1 MSKEYAEIP
10 DDQQLLQALQS
21 KESKALEQLYLSYRK
36 PFIAFARRYQANE
49 EDVLD
54 AYQDAVIA
62 FFENVQ
68 TGKLNKLSSTIKTY
82 LFSIGKYKLINKLK
96 QNGSKSLIDYTS
108 DIEAPQA
115 NFIDDKLELS
125 HRQKTLKAAINEL
138 GNTCRELL
146 LLFYYKQYSIEAIQI
161 EMGFKNENT
170 VKANKSRC
178 MKNLKSI
185 IQKKDI
191 L

>member
-1 MSKEYAEIP
+1 MAEGTGDIAALGKEYAEIP

-68 TGKLNKLSSTIKTY
+68 TS
-82 LFSIGKYKLINKLK
+82 
-96 QNGSKSLIDYTS
+96 
-108 DIEAPQA
+108 
-115 NFIDDKLELS
+115 
-125 HRQKTLKAAINEL
+125 
-138 GNTCRELL
+138 
-146 LLFYYKQYSIEAIQI
+146 
-161 EMGFKNENT
+161 
-170 VKANKSRC
+170 
-178 MKNLKSI
+178 
-185 IQKKDI
+185 
-191 L
+191 